1 MILTNKEEATTWF
14 KHNNISNFTPK
25 EFYCKC
31 GCNELLLDTDLV
43 EYLQA
48 LRTELGISLKINS
61 GYRCIAHN
69 TAISGSVDS
78 QHTKGKAVDISCAN
92 STFRYKI
99 LTSSSIKNFKGI
111 GLHKQFIHLDTR
123 DNISVVFFY

>member
-1 MILTNKEEATTWF
+1 MILIGKEEAIKWF
-14 KHNNISNFTPK
+14 KHNNISNFTPQ
-25 EFYCKC
+25 EFYCNC
-31 GCNELLLDTDLV
+31 GCNELLLDTDLIK
-43 EYLQA
+43 YLQY
-48 LRTELGISLKINS
+48 LRTELGIPLKINS

-78 QHTKGKAVDISCAN
+78 QHTKGKAVDISCTD

-99 LTSSSIKNFKGI
+99 LTSSGTKNFKGI

-123 DNISVVFFY
+123 NSISVVFFY

>member
-1 MILTNKEEATTWF
+1 MILTNREEAATWF
-14 KHNNISNFTPK
+14 KRNNISNFTPQ

-31 GCNELLLDTDLV
+31 GCKEILLDTDLV
-43 EYLQA
+43 KYLQY
-48 LRTELGISLKINS
+48 LRTELGIPLKINS

-69 TAISGSVDS
+69 TAISGATDS
-78 QHTKGKAVDISCAN
+78 QHTKGKAVDISCTN

-99 LTSSSIKNFKGI
+99 LTSSSINNFKGI

-123 DNISVVFFY
+123 DSVSVVFFY

>member
-1 MILTNKEEATTWF
+1 MILTNRKEAATWF
-14 KHNNISNFTPK
+14 KHNISNFTPQ
-25 EFYCKC
+25 EFYCNC
-31 GCNELLLDTDLV
+31 GCNELLLDTDLIK
-43 EYLQA
+43 YLQY
-48 LRTELGISLKINS
+48 LRTELDIPLKINS

-78 QHTKGKAVDISCAN
+78 QHTKGKAVDISCVN
-92 STFRYKI
+92 STFWYKI

-123 DNISVVFFY
+123 DSVSVVFFY